1 MYSETDSPQSN
12 VAADQAFPLQ
22 CPTHPQTSPVFK
34 SVMQASQCTLKYLA
48 KQLETGI
55 TLRPNKHMW
64 HNIHELPAC
73 VHENILQQQKEKKLT
88 EYMQSLI
95 RRSSSSRTFEMFS
108 CCINKSY
115 GKTYTNIT
123 DAQWKSRLPQTIL
136 MLK

>member
-1 MYSETDSPQSN
+1 MWPRSGSCCQADRVSSPCQLRNGPQSN
-12 VAADQAFPLQ
+12 VVADQAFLLQ

-48 KQLETGI
+48 TGI
-55 TLRPNKHMW
+55 TLRSNKHMW
-64 HNIHELPAC
+64 HNIHELLAC

-123 DAQWKSRLPQTIL
+123 DAQ
-136 MLK
+136 